1 MAVRKVV
8 VKTKPKRRYAEGGK
22 VEEKPVTRP
31 AAPRTFLERMGVT
44 GGALPDAFRRRQER
58 MDAVERGAPDPGQV
72 PKVEEKARGGR
83 IRK

>member
-8 VKTKPKRRYAEGGK
+8 VKTKPKRRYAEGGT
-22 VEEKPVTRP
+22 VEPIKPAPKP
-31 AAPRTFLERMGVT
+31 APKTLLERLGI
-44 GGALPDAFRRRQER
+44 GGGMSDAMKRRQER